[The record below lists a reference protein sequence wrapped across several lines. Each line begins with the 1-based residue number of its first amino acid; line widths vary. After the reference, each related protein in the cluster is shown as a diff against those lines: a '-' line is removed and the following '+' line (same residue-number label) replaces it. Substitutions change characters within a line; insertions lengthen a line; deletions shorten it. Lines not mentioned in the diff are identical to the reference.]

1 MIYIRYYNLVSELVL
16 YMLRAFDCVD
26 HSKLWKALIEM
37 GIPDHLT
44 YPLRNLHVGE
54 KATVRT
60 LYGATGSRLRKK
72 YDKIIC
78 CHHVCLTYMLS
89 TS

>member
-1 MIYIRYYNLVSELVL
+1 
-16 YMLRAFDCVD
+16 MLRAFDCVV
-26 HSKLWKALIEM
+26 HNKLWKALIEM
-37 GIPDHLT
+37 GIPGHLT
-44 YPLRNLHVGE
+44 LRNLHVGQ

-60 LYGATGSRLRKK
+60 LYGATGSRLRQE

-78 CHHVCLTYMLS
+78 CHQVCLNSTLS